1 MEQELTPDDWALLKK
16 LAPECDDL
24 VCTDKGFVER
34 SVLALVAGRFAFD
47 EDDFRERLSTLSDDD
62 LRRLGLRVIDGEE
75 DLGCIAPAFAEA
87 FIEVI
92 EERAGPTI
100 AEQLRSAY
108 QEGTI
113 CTR

>member
-1 MEQELTPDDWALLKK
+1 MEQELTPDDWVLLKK

-34 SVLALVAGRFAFD
+34 SVLALVAERYAFD
-47 EDDFRERLSTLSDDD
+47 EEDFRERLSHLSDDD
-62 LRRLGLRVIDGEE
+62 LRHLGQIVIEGGE

-92 EERAGPTI
+92 EERVGPSM
-100 AEQLRSAY
+100 AEQVRDAY

-113 CTR
+113 CVR

>member
-1 MEQELTPDDWALLKK
+1 MERELTPEDWALLKK

-34 SVLALVAGRFAFD
+34 SVLALVAERYAFD
-47 EDDFRERLSTLSDDD
+47 EDDFRERLSGLSDDD
-62 LRRLGLRVIDGEE
+62 LRYLGLLVIDGEE
-75 DLGCIAPAFAEA
+75 DLGCIAPAFAEV

-92 EERAGPTI
+92 EERAGPSM
-100 AEQLRSAY
+100 AEQVRNAY

-113 CTR
+113 CNR

>member
-1 MEQELTPDDWALLKK
+1 MAQELSPGDWALLKK

-34 SVLALVAGRFAFD
+34 SVLALVAERYAFD
-47 EDDFRERLSTLSDDD
+47 EDDFRERLSGLSDDD
-62 LRRLGLRVIDGEE
+62 LRHLGALVINGKE
-75 DLGCIAPAFAEA
+75 DLGCIAPPFAEV

-92 EERAGPTI
+92 EERAGPSVADKVRTV
-100 AEQLRSAY
+100 Y